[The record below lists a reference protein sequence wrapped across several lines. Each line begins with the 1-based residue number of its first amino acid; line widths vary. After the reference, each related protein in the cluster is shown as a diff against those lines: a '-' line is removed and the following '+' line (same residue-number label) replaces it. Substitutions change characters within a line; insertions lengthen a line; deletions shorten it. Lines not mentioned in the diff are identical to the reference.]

1 MRPRARQVPWPG
13 PARRRERVRVLSVCR
28 YLPDPGSPAAGGFV
42 FERVAAMAALTPV
55 TILQP
60 VPYFPVLRPLPGWA
74 REPGH
79 AHAGRR
85 IDHAAMFYLPGVLK
99 SLDAIWLERSVRRA
113 LPRLGGVGAFDV
125 VDAHF
130 GYPDGVGCVRVARRH
145 SLPAFVT
152 VRGLETDVVEDPST
166 GPKLVQALNEATGVV
181 SVSHS
186 LRDLLVRRG
195 VDASQFRVI
204 PNAVDRQRFQPGD
217 RREAR
222 ARLGLPADF
231 PLVVCVGNLIELKRH
246 HVLIEAFARLRAS
259 QPAAQLAIVGGGEAE
274 PAYEVRLR
282 RLADDAGV
290 REAVRFVG
298 RIPSSEVAQW
308 LQAADVFALA
318 TSREGCCN
326 SILEALASG
335 RPVVT
340 TPAGD
345 NAHFV
350 RDGVNGRIVP
360 IDDVEA
366 TTAALDDVL
375 SRRDWDAAA
384 ISRGLEVGG
393 WQDVAAAVLGFFRE
407 RTAA

>member
-1 MRPRARQVPWPG
+1 
-13 PARRRERVRVLSVCR
+13 VLSVCR

-42 FERVAAMAALTPV
+42 FERIAAMAALTPV

-60 VPYFPVLRPLPGWA
+60 VPHFPLLRPLPGWA

-79 AHAGRR
+79 TQAGRR
-85 IDHAAMFYLPGVLK
+85 IEHAPMFYLPGMLK
-99 SLDAIWLERSVRRA
+99 SLDAAWLERSVRRV
-113 LPRLGGVGAFDV
+113 LPRLGGARAFDV
-125 VDAHF
+125 VDSHF
-130 GYPDGVGCVRVARRH
+130 GYPDGVGCVRLARRH

-152 VRGLETDVVEDPST
+152 VRGLETDVVEDPAT
-166 GPKLVQALNEATGVV
+166 GPQLLRALNEASGVI

-186 LRDLLVRRG
+186 LRDLLVTRG
-195 VDASQFRVI
+195 VRPEQFRVI
-204 PNAVDRQRFQPGD
+204 PNAVDRRRFRPGD
-217 RREAR
+217 RGEAR
-222 ARLGLPADF
+222 ARLGLPAEV

-246 HVLIEAFARLRAS
+246 HVLVEAFARLRAS
-259 QPAAQLAIVGGGEAE
+259 RPAVRLAIVGGGEAE

-282 RLADDAGV
+282 RLAETSGV
-290 REAVRFVG
+290 GDTVRFVG
-298 RIPSSEVAQW
+298 RIPSADVARW

-350 RDGVNGRIVP
+350 HDGVNGRIVP

-366 TTAALDDVL
+366 TAAALEQVL
-375 SRRDWDAAA
+375 SRPDWDADA
-384 ISRGLEVGG
+384 ISRGLAVGG
-393 WQDVAAAVLGFFRE
+393 WQDVAAEVLGFFGE
-407 RTAA
+407 RVAT